1 MRLVRFDA
9 TRGREL
15 DHHGSSGFRLTPLA
29 ALAEGRIVVVRLA
42 PGGRIGRH
50 PAAGP
55 QMFAVVSGE
64 GTVSGADGDAQPI
77 EAGVAAVWE
86 PGEEHETRSE
96 AGLTALVIEGAVV
109 DVLAEP

>member
-9 TRGREL
+9 ARGREL
-15 DHHGSSGFRLTPLA
+15 DHYGSSGFRLTPLA
-29 ALAEGRIVVVRLA
+29 ALAEGRVVFVHLA

-55 QMFAVVSGE
+55 QMLAVVSGE
-64 GTVSGADGDAQPI
+64 GSVSGADGDAQPI
-77 EAGVAAVWE
+77 AVGVAAVWE

>member
-29 ALAEGRIVVVRLA
+29 ALREGHVVCVHLA

-50 PAAGP
+50 PAVGP
-55 QMFAVVSGE
+55 QVLAVVAGE
-64 GTVSGADGDAQPI
+64 GTVSGADGAELPV
-77 EAGVAAVWE
+77 ATGTAAVWE
-86 PGEEHETRSE
+86 AGEEHETRTE

>member
-15 DHHGSSGFRLTPLA
+15 DHHGSTGFRLTPLA
-29 ALAEGRIVVVRLA
+29 ALAEGRIVCIHLA

-55 QMFAVVSGE
+55 QVFAVVSGE
-64 GTVSGADGDAQPI
+64 GTISGADGAEQAI
-77 EAGVAAVWE
+77 AAGVAAVWE

-96 AGLTALVIEGAVV
+96 SGLTAVVIEGAVV
-109 DVLAEP
+109 DVLAGP

>member
-29 ALAEGRIVVVRLA
+29 TLAEGHVVCVHLA
-42 PGGRIGRH
+42 PGGRIGSH
-50 PAAGP
+50 PAAGR
-55 QMFAVVSGE
+55 QLLAVVSGE
-64 GTVSGADGDAQPI
+64 GTVRGADGAEQAI
-77 EAGVAAVWE
+77 AAGVAAVWE
-86 PGEEHETRSE
+86 PGEEHETRSD
-96 AGLTALVIEGAVV
+96 AGLTALVIEGAAV